1 MMLSS
6 LLTPN
11 ILFRLLFVAMLAAAF
26 LPGLSAAKEE
36 DEDEKVS
43 DGDMQ
48 IEGVFNSALPGTEK
62 KNRLKLLFRPHFG
75 DFHRKDYLRV
85 PLALR
90 YGLTDNWDVTGGMEG
105 YFAHGFGDVSWMD
118 EYGFSAARFST
129 KYRFGHRLWA
139 HWDMG
144 VGIDYITPVSSPP
157 ADVSDGLKHFR
168 YHVSF
173 SRELE
178 SMEGWRIF
186 WGLGADDV
194 TTTGRSVFLE
204 KNDLGDD
211 SVSLSGGF
219 VWQRIGHSYTME
231 MSYATTRITGTRDRD
246 LFTVRPG
253 IIWKLPKR
261 YTFNARGDWF
271 LGVSTKV
278 SQGTDGF
285 DYGVSGK
292 LRVSFDFKK
301 WWRKHFPKE
310 GK

>member
-1 MMLSS
+1 MLS
-6 LLTPN
+6 LPLTPHRLLS
-11 ILFRLLFVAMLAAAF
+11 ILFACLLAAVIV
-26 LPGLSAAKEE
+26 PGLTAAEA
-36 DEDEKVS
+36 DEDDDKVS

-90 YGLTDNWDVTGGMEG
+90 YGLTDHWDITGGMEG
-105 YFAHGFGDVSWMD
+105 YFAHGLGDVNWME

-129 KYRFGHRLWA
+129 KYRLGRRFWS

-144 VGIDYITPVSSPP
+144 LGIDFITPVSDPP
-157 ADVSDGLKHFR
+157 GDVSDGLRHFA

-178 SMEGWRIF
+178 TLEGWRIF
-186 WGLGADDV
+186 WGVGADDV
-194 TTTGRSVFLE
+194 TTTGRPVALE

-219 VWQRIGHSYTME
+219 VWQRTGHSYTFE
-231 MSYATTRITGTRDRD
+231 MSYATTRLTGARDRD
-246 LFTVRPG
+246 VVTIRPG
-253 IIWKLPKR
+253 IIWKLPKK

-285 DYGVSGK
+285 DYGISGK
-292 LRVSFDFKK
+292 LRASFDFKK
-301 WWRKHFPKE
+301 WWRKHFPKKGE
-310 GK
+310 

>member
-1 MMLSS
+1 MPWCPFTSS
-6 LLTPN
+6 SFYRFLLLAW
-11 ILFRLLFVAMLAAAF
+11 IVAFIA
-26 LPGLSAAKEE
+26 PKVSATKAEP
-36 DEDEKVS
+36 DDSKVS

-90 YGLTDNWDVTGGMEG
+90 YGLTDNWDITGGMEG
-105 YFAHGFGDVSWMD
+105 YFSHGLGEVNWMD

-129 KYRFGHRLWA
+129 KYRIGQRFWS

-144 VGIDYITPVSSPP
+144 VGIDYITPVSNPP
-157 ADVSDGLKHFR
+157 GDVSDGLRHFG

-178 SMEGWRIF
+178 TMEGWRIF
-186 WGLGADDV
+186 WALGADNV
-194 TTTGRSVFLE
+194 STTGRPVFLE

-211 SVSLSGGF
+211 SVNLSGGF
-219 VWQRIGHSYTME
+219 VWQRVGHSYTLE
-231 MSYATTRITGTRDRD
+231 MSYATTRLTGTLDRD
-246 LFTVRPG
+246 VVTIRPG
-253 IIWKLPKR
+253 IIWKLPKK
-261 YTFNARGDWF
+261 YTFNAKGDWF

-278 SQGTDGF
+278 SQGSDGT

-292 LRVSFDFKK
+292 LRVSFDFKQ